1 VTVIVWAA
9 LLVLM
14 VVDAKAKLGGLRI
27 NEPTPIPLPL
37 SDTD

>member
-9 LLVLM
+9 LLALT
-14 VVDAKAKLGGLRI
+14 VVEAKAKLGGLKV
-27 NEPTPIPLPL
+27 NEPTLIPLPL